1 MRGIKYMKAYEIV
14 DSENE
19 IGIGVLLYYE
29 KENIFLIE
37 LSDELDEW
45 TAPLLFTGF
54 VKKKIFTIPR
64 DISIA
69 WVRERV
75 IPSGR
80 QNINDI
86 LSHHKLK
93 EYDEMKLLELSE
105 GKCSQDNL
113 YIRKI
118 DELPVF
124 ILDRMKKNLVDVVLK
139 EDNELIC
146 FFKDEKVCRFKLSLL
161 CNKMMKNKIEKKV
174 KTGDIEKIIKNEKLY
189 KSGKIGAGGYFIT
202 FNNSIDIPASLL
214 YESGKE
220 IDIKMSEIMTFV
232 QNNIIDTSEC
242 CSMLSCTRQNLSYM
256 VKKEQL
262 SVVKENVNGNLFLK
276 GEIERN
282 SW

>member
-1 MRGIKYMKAYEIV
+1 MRAYEII
-14 DSENE
+14 DSEND
-19 IGIGVLLYYE
+19 IDIGVLLYYE
-29 KENIFLIE
+29 KEKTFLIE
-37 LSDELDEW
+37 LSAELDEW

-54 VKKKIFTIPR
+54 VKQHIYTIPR

-86 LSHHKLK
+86 LSHHRLK

-118 DELPVF
+118 DELPPFV
-124 ILDRMKKNLVDVVLK
+124 LDRMKQNLVDVVLLDDK
-139 EDNELIC
+139 DLLC
-146 FFKDEKVCRFKLSLL
+146 FFKDAKVCRVKLPLL
-161 CNKMMKNKIEKKV
+161 CNKMMKNKIEKRV
-174 KTGDIEKIIKNEKLY
+174 KAEDIEKIIKNEKLY
-189 KSGKIGAGGYFIT
+189 ESGKVGAGGYFIT
-202 FNNSIDIPASLL
+202 FNDSIDIPASLL
-214 YESGKE
+214 YEVGKE
-220 IDIKMSEIMTFV
+220 IDIKLSEIMIFL
-232 QNNIIDTSEC
+232 NKNIVDTTEC
-242 CSMLSCTRQNLSYM
+242 CSMLNCTRQNLSYM
-256 VKKEQL
+256 VRKEQL

>member
-1 MRGIKYMKAYEIV
+1 MKAYEIV

-29 KENIFLIE
+29 KENTFLIE

-118 DELPVF
+118 DDLPVF

-146 FFKDEKVCRFKLSLL
+146 FFNDEKVCRFKLSLL

-232 QNNIIDTSEC
+232 KNNIIDTSEC
-242 CSMLSCTRQNLSYM
+242 CRMLSCTRQNLSYM

>member
-1 MRGIKYMKAYEIV
+1 MKAYEIV